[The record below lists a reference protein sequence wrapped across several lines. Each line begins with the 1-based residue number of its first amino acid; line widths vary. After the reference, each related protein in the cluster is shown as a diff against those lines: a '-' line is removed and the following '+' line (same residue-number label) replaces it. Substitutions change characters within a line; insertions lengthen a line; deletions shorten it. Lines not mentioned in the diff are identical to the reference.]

1 MNGHPVR
8 GFFGGLFLGLGVALL
23 LIVFAVI
30 ALGTLTPYI
39 IIVIGAL
46 IGLLLGMFNDRVPW
60 RNGAPRSRPAA
71 ASSSGPTSGS
81 GPAPGSGAP
90 PA

>member
-39 IIVIGAL
+39 IIVIGAV
-46 IGLLLGMFNDRVPW
+46 IGLLLGMFTDRLPW
-60 RNGAPRSRPAA
+60 GNGAPRS
-71 ASSSGPTSGS
+71 SSGVASGA

>member
-39 IIVIGAL
+39 IIVIGAV
-46 IGLLLGMFNDRVPW
+46 IGLLLGMFTDQMPW
-60 RNGAPRSRPAA
+60 RSSAPRSR
-71 ASSSGPTSGS
+71 SSVASGS
-81 GPAPGSGAP
+81 GVASGTGPAPGSGAP